1 MSLIKNAID
10 SIELGVEDYEQT
22 NTDPRRAASA
32 IRNFFAGVLLLL
44 KEKLRQESPPGS
56 NDALLYEKIVYKRA
70 PDGTIIFVGTGK
82 KTVDVGR
89 IQERYKNLGLTLDV
103 VPLNELQQ
111 MRNDIEHHDASKH
124 PHAKVQAA
132 IAKTFVLVARVL
144 EDHLGQKPNTVFSGD
159 VWQTMLDEA
168 QTYKEIEDRC
178 RQSKV
183 DLVGVLD
190 AAEELLDS
198 LECPDCGSTLLEA
211 TTGDYIESEYEC
223 RVCGKESSL
232 AVLMP
237 AALKIAYA
245 GAAYEAYK
253 DGAPAPIGT
262 CPTCGTDAFHDEDD
276 VCLVCG
282 EGRPYSNCERCA
294 ASLSLDEQETG
305 MCSYCQHMYDKLM
318 NDDD

>member
-32 IRNFFAGVLLLL
+32 SRNFFAGVLLLL

-70 PDGTIIFVGTGK
+70 SDGTIIFVGAGK
-82 KTVDVGR
+82 KTVDVGQ

-103 VPLNELQQ
+103 APHNELQQ
-111 MRNDIEHHDASKH
+111 IRNDIEHHDASKH

-168 QTYKEIEDRC
+168 QTYKRS
-178 RQSKV
+178 RT
-183 DLVGVLD
+183 
-190 AAEELLDS
+190 AAASRKPTWSAFSMQLQI
-198 LECPDCGSTLLEA
+198 CSTRSNAPTVAPHCSRRRRA
-211 TTGDYIESEYEC
+211 TTSIA
-223 RVCGKESSL
+223 SSS
-232 AVLMP
+232 
-237 AALKIAYA
+237 AAF
-245 GAAYEAYK
+245 AA
-253 DGAPAPIGT
+253 
-262 CPTCGTDAFHDEDD
+262 
-276 VCLVCG
+276 
-282 EGRPYSNCERCA
+282 R
-294 ASLSLDEQETG
+294 SLRSRL
-305 MCSYCQHMYDKLM
+305 
-318 NDDD
+318 